1 MLKEFRPVVKNSK
14 FLYLWISQIFS
25 QITINLTNF
34 VLLIKLFSTTGSS
47 IATSLLWV
55 SYALPAIVV
64 GPFGAAIV
72 DMVDRRSVL
81 IITNLLQ
88 SLVIFLYALNYTK
101 GIFLL
106 YGATVGYAFLNQFY
120 VPAEAASLPSLV
132 EKKHL
137 PFANSLFFMTQQ
149 GSIIVG
155 FLTAGILNHLLGFA
169 TTLFVASFFLFL
181 AFVSVSLLPK
191 IQPSEELPVR
201 FEEGIVN
208 FFERIFQGYKFIKEN
223 RHVLVPFLFLLGF
236 QITMATILI
245 NTPLIVV
252 DIFRFNLNSGI
263 IFIVI
268 SAVLGAVTGSLL
280 ISKLLR
286 RGFRKKLVIENSL
299 LLLSLSLLFFT
310 FLVPEL
316 GIIMK
321 TLIGGG
327 AIFLAGFS
335 AIGIVIPSQTF
346 LQENTPG
353 GLRGRVFGNFWF
365 LATIATVFPVLFS
378 GAVSELFGVR
388 LLLFVFVTLTFS
400 AFFFSRN
407 YGDKFLTNKESV

>member
-388 LLLFVFVTLTFS
+388 L
-400 AFFFSRN
+400 
-407 YGDKFLTNKESV
+407 